1 MDPTEVAQPG
11 TIETAYAVLA
21 AAVALVT
28 GVGGTILALL
38 KLGMPGSE
46 KKPKGI
52 TALPALEGWEE
63 LRKNVQALTRGQTD
77 HERLVNE
84 LHSALLDPERE
95 VQRRLQQQQLDRV
108 EATQSQ
114 IRSDVEA
121 ISRGTTNNAEAVE
134 VMARRLKELSQ

>member
-1 MDPTEVAQPG
+1 VAAG
-11 TIETAYAVLA
+11 TSLIAGIA
-21 AAVALVT
+21 
-28 GVGGTILALL
+28 GTILAFL
-38 KLGMPGSE
+38 KLGLRGRE
-46 KKPKGI
+46 DKKSAAPVI
-52 TALPALEGWEE
+52 ASQNRLE
-63 LRKNVQALTRGQTD
+63 